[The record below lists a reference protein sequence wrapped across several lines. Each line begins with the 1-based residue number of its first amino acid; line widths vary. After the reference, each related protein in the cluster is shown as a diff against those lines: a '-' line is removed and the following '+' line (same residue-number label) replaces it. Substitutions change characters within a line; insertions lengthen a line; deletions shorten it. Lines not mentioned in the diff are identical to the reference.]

1 MAVPTV
7 SFSSFDFSSVSPRL
21 AALSGLIIVFS
32 GTTAGLTAQPVP
44 LDSTVVTDTLNTIDT
59 TIGNGV
65 PTPIALPAEGGLEQ
79 PVRYTARDSLRI
91 VFADPDSTAEGE
103 EPNDRAY
110 LYGNVTA
117 NYGEATLSAGII
129 ELLFRRQELRATPM
143 ESDSGQTEI
152 PRFSEG
158 SEAFTGREFVYN
170 MRTRRGRVVGARTQ
184 VEDGFLLGGIIKQ
197 RDAHIIY
204 AQDAAYTTCELDHPH
219 YSLEAGR
226 MKIVDGEWIY
236 TGPVR
241 LSILGIPMPV
251 WLPFGFFPAAEGR
264 RSGPLAISY
273 GEDRSAFGFYLENV
287 GWYWAVSDHFDALVQ
302 GKIGTLGSYQIDT
315 RFNYVRRYG
324 FDGTLD
330 LSYARLRR
338 GESQDPDF
346 AIAQNARVRWR
357 HAQTFTPNTSLNAS
371 VDLTSNSQR
380 FISNAFDDRVSQT
393 STSSISFRHNWPRGG
408 RSLSVDTRA
417 TQQLSTGGANLTLPS
432 LSFSQQRR
440 FPFRRQRLAG
450 RNEAWFEKIG
460 ISYTGSLTNTFDFT
474 PLADSML
481 VGTSFQDVSWVNA
494 LFSQSDYEG
503 ATGRSV
509 ERFSP
514 QATHTIPVSAS
525 FSLQAPFRVNWSPSV
540 RYTENWHARSDFR
553 SLDSTGTIVTR
564 QESGF
569 TAIRR
574 VNLGVSANTEFYGLF
589 PFRLGPLD
597 GIRHTVQ
604 PQVSFSYEPD
614 YSASPFNYYRTVTDT
629 LGQNI
634 EYPIVGG
641 IPNRRTQRLG
651 FSLRNVFQTRI
662 VRTDSTGEET
672 RNTIQL
678 FTLGARSAYD
688 FAADQRPFADV
699 ILDLTSQLN
708 RYRMRADATFSPYA
722 LDSLG
727 LITDN
732 AYVNETGRPLRLTRF
747 NLSAGASFR
756 SSSAGGRPSAL
767 PPGYDAPF
775 GYDPSLP
782 GAAITQNGVVD
793 FAIPWSLSLD
803 FTYGI
808 TPGFG
813 SQDSQRSAILSV
825 SSFDFSLTPRWKIA
839 GRTGY
844 DFERE
849 ELSTTS
855 LSVVRD
861 LHCWEMRFN
870 WIPFGA
876 FSSFNFSIYVKSGH
890 LRDFL
895 RLDVPQS
902 DVQNRFGTLF

>member
-1 MAVPTV
+1 MVEV
-7 SFSSFDFSSVSPRL
+7 
-21 AALSGLIIVFS
+21 
-32 GTTAGLTAQPVP
+32 TAQPVP
-44 LDSTVVTDTLNTIDT
+44 ADTAIVADTLPDTSGQAVVADTLVAVDT
-59 TIGNGV
+59 TAQS
-65 PTPIALPAEGGLEQ
+65 PTPVRTAPPAEGGLEK
-79 PVRYTARDSLRI
+79 PITYTARDSLRI
-91 VFADPDSTAEGE
+91 VFADPDSTTRGNEPDSLARTE
-103 EPNDRAY
+103 EDRAF

-117 NYGEATLSAGII
+117 RYGEATLSAGVI
-129 ELLFRRQELRATPM
+129 ELRFSSQELRATPV

-158 SEAFTGREFVYN
+158 NESFTGREVVYN
-170 MRTRRGRVVGARTQ
+170 MRSQRGRVVGARTQ
-184 VEDGFLLGGIIKQ
+184 VQDGFLLGGIIKQ
-197 RDAHIIY
+197 YDAHIIY

-219 YSLEAGR
+219 YSLQARR
-226 MKIVDGEWIY
+226 MKIVDGEWVY

-241 LSILGIPMPV
+241 LSVLGIPMPL

-264 RSGPLAISY
+264 RSGPLPISY

-287 GWYWAVSDHFDALVQ
+287 GWYWAVSDHFDALVR
-302 GKIGTLGSYQIDT
+302 GKLGTLGSYQVDT
-315 RFNYVRRYG
+315 RFNYARRYG
-324 FDGTLD
+324 FNGSLD

-346 AIAQNARVRWR
+346 ALSQNVRIRWN
-357 HAQTFTPNTSLNAS
+357 HAQTFTPNTTLNAS

-380 FISNAFDDRVSQT
+380 FISDQFDDRVTQT
-393 STSSISFRHNWPRGG
+393 STSSIAFRRNWPRGG
-408 RSLSVDTRA
+408 RSLSIDTRA
-417 TQQLSTGGANLTLPS
+417 TQQLSTGGASLTLPS
-432 LSFSQQRR
+432 LSFGQQRR
-440 FPFRRQRLAG
+440 FPLRRRRLAG
-450 RNEAWFEKIG
+450 RGEAWYEKIG

-474 PLADSML
+474 PLADSVL
-481 VGTSFQDVSWVNA
+481 AGTGFEDVSWVDA

-503 ATGRSV
+503 GTGRSTS
-509 ERFSP
+509 RFAP
-514 QATHTIPVSAS
+514 QVAHSVPINAS
-525 FSLQAPFRVNWSPSV
+525 FSIQTPFRLNWSPSI
-540 RYTENWHARSDFR
+540 RYTENWYTRSDLR
-553 SLDSTGTIVTR
+553 SLDSTGTIVAT
-564 QESGF
+564 QENGF

-574 VNLGVSANTEFYGLF
+574 VNLGLSTNTEFYGIF
-589 PFRLGPLD
+589 PVRIGPFD
-597 GIRHTVQ
+597 GLRHTVQ

-614 YSASPFNYYRTVTDT
+614 YSAAPFNYFRTVTDT
-629 LGQNI
+629 LGQDT
-634 EYPIVGG
+634 EYPLIGG

-662 VRTDSTGEET
+662 VKTDSTGVES

-688 FAADQRPFADV
+688 FAAEQRPLSDLT
-699 ILDLTSQLN
+699 LDLTSQHN

-722 LDSLG
+722 VDSLG
-727 LITDN
+727 LVTDETHFS
-732 AYVNETGRPLRLTRF
+732 ETGSLLRLTRF

-767 PPGYDAPF
+767 PPGYTPPF

-782 GAAITQNGVVD
+782 GAAVTQNGVVD
-793 FAIPWSLSLD
+793 FAIPWSFSLD
-803 FTYGI
+803 FTYGF

-813 SQDSQRSAILSV
+813 ARESVRSAILSV

-855 LSVVRD
+855 LSIVRD

-870 WIPFGA
+870 WIPFGVYT
-876 FSSFNFSIYVKSGH
+876 SFNFSIYVKSGH
-890 LRDFL
+890 LRDLL
-895 RLDVPQS
+895 RLDVPRS
-902 DVQNRFGTLF
+902 DVQNRFSNLF